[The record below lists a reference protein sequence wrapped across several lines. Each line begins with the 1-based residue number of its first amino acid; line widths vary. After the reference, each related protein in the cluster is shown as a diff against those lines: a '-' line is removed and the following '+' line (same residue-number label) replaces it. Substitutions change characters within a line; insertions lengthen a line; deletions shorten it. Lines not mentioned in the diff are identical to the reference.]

1 MVFPATVLQCEI
13 EALLGYLPLVRDGDV
28 ESVHGARVMTR
39 KLREAL
45 PLFARSFPDDV
56 QRLKRIV
63 KRTGRRLGRVRE
75 MDVMDADLT
84 RRAGRMPLAQ
94 HAITAAHAML
104 ARRRTAARRRLVKT
118 LDGLRLDRRNELR
131 LQHRRD
137 WWHPF
142 DQTLATG
149 WAAVLRGRIAK
160 RAMKLSSAIDHAGGV
175 YFPNRLHEV
184 RIAAK
189 RLRYAAELA
198 GKGGL
203 WPCEEAVA
211 DLKRTQE
218 TLGRLH
224 DAEMLLKAVVKLA
237 GKANVDDRELA
248 ILKGDLEG
256 EIAERHAKYLTQ
268 REQLRAAQRA
278 CLDAVGRLKARR
290 PPVVSVLAL
299 SAAAAVPVGL
309 LILGSQERSQ
319 LGGADQRIGF
329 GGVSPAKQADVLP
342 LERDGRGEEL
352 LELST
357 KP

>member
-1 MVFPATVLQCEI
+1 MVFPATVLQGEI

-28 ESVHGARVMTR
+28 EGVHGARVMTR

-63 KRTGRRLGRVRE
+63 KRAGRRLGRVRE
-75 MDVMDADLT
+75 LDVMEADLQ

-94 HAITAAHAML
+94 LAIAAAQAML
-104 ARRRTAARRRLVKT
+104 ERRRTAARRRLVKT

-142 DQTLATG
+142 DRTLATG

-160 RAMKLSSAIDHAGGV
+160 RAEKLSSAIDHAGGV
-175 YFPNRLHEV
+175 YFPSRLHEV

-224 DAEMLLKAVVKLA
+224 DAEMLLKAVEKLRRK
-237 GKANVDDRELA
+237 GNLDDRELA

-256 EIAERHAKYLTQ
+256 EIGERHAKYLTQ

-278 CLDAVGRLKARR
+278 CLSAAERLRPRR
-290 PPVVSVLAL
+290 PPVVPLLAL
-299 SAAAAVPVGL
+299 SAAVAMETGL
-309 LILGSQERSQ
+309 LML
-319 LGGADQRIGF
+319 A
-329 GGVSPAKQADVLP
+329 A
-342 LERDGRGEEL
+342 RDR
-352 LELST
+352 
-357 KP
+357 

>member
-1 MVFPATVLQCEI
+1 MVFPATVLQGEI

-28 ESVHGARVMTR
+28 EGVHGARVMTR

-63 KRTGRRLGRVRE
+63 KQAGRRLGRVRE
-75 MDVMDADLT
+75 LDVMEADLT
-84 RRAGRMPLAQ
+84 RRAVRMPLAQ
-94 HAITAAHAML
+94 PAIAAAQAML
-104 ARRRTAARRRLVKT
+104 EGRRTAARRRLVKT

-142 DQTLATG
+142 DRTLATG

-160 RAMKLSSAIDHAGGV
+160 RAEKLSSAIDHAGGV

-203 WPCEEAVA
+203 WPCEETVA
-211 DLKRTQE
+211 DLKCTQE

-224 DAEMLLKAVVKLA
+224 DAEMLLKAVDKLSRK
-237 GKANVDDRELA
+237 GNLDDRELA
-248 ILKGDLEG
+248 ILRGDLEG
-256 EIAERHAKYLTQ
+256 EIAERHTKYLAQ
-268 REQLRAAQRA
+268 RERLRLAQRA
-278 CLDAVGRLKARR
+278 CLDAADRLTARR
-290 PPVVSVLAL
+290 RRVVPVLAL
-299 SAAAAVPVGL
+299 SAAAAVPAGL
-309 LILGSQERSQ
+309 FMLGTRER
-319 LGGADQRIGF
+319 
-329 GGVSPAKQADVLP
+329 
-342 LERDGRGEEL
+342 
-352 LELST
+352 
-357 KP
+357 